1 MAVPMAGPPSGP
13 VATPVSAAPSGP
25 AAVPVAANKVQE
37 VVVTGCLAG
46 LDLGLDERQVI
57 SSLTPG
63 GSAETCGLKVGD
75 RIVSVDGITLD
86 VPRGLT
92 VKEVLQPQDRH
103 VLGIKKPR
111 PPPPP
116 PPSGPAAVP
125 VAGPASGS
133 VAAAVPVAAA
143 EAGPRFESMREML
156 DAASKRSEGMDP
168 EEVEEKLKANGY
180 NLRGLYA
187 EFGDGDRDTFL
198 RELGEMGVATIG
210 QKAAIYRA
218 LKSGPRASDAIG

>member
-1 MAVPMAGPPSGP
+1 MFFSSFRHHNFAKCTWPAYVYALNALCKR
-13 VATPVSAAPSGP
+13 ATDD
-25 AAVPVAANKVQE
+25 NHK
-37 VVVTGCLAG
+37 
-46 LDLGLDERQVI
+46 
-57 SSLTPG
+57 
-63 GSAETCGLKVGD
+63 
-75 RIVSVDGITLD
+75 
-86 VPRGLT
+86 
-92 VKEVLQPQDRH
+92 
-103 VLGIKKPR
+103 
-111 PPPPP
+111 PPPAP

-168 EEVEEKLKANGY
+168 EVVEEKLKANGY